1 MSQTT
6 IELHKAYAQ
15 KQHNKYHPFSP
26 FAMSYVKD
34 SLTQYYR
41 CLEQDKKHA
50 YEARVREVELGC
62 FAPLV
67 FSTSGGLHVGPA
79 AKTVHRRLALLIAEK
94 HDQPYSLNP
103 FLAPWQIELFCCYI
117 LQSCLCGSR
126 LSYHRGGSPLD
137 SAIDLSCSAGR
148 INVCVYLYAL
158 IFVMMLFMY
167 FMHKLLCCF
176 ATNIMVALLHN
187 YAYTMY
193 RSSIFLI
200 RLADGSVGQPNTLN
214 QLVFLTI

>member
-15 KQHNKYHPFSP
+15 KQHNKYHLFSP
-26 FAMSYVKD
+26 FAKSYVKD

-79 AKTVHRRLALLIAEK
+79 AKTVHRRLAALIAEK
-94 HDQPYSLNP
+94 HDQPYSLTP
-103 FLAPWQIELFCCYI
+103 FWLHGKLSFLVATFCNHVSLWLKI
-117 LQSCLCGSR
+117 VIPSRR
-126 LSYHRGGSPLD
+126 LS
-137 SAIDLSCSAGR
+137 
-148 INVCVYLYAL
+148 
-158 IFVMMLFMY
+158 
-167 FMHKLLCCF
+167 
-176 ATNIMVALLHN
+176 T
-187 YAYTMY
+187 
-193 RSSIFLI
+193 
-200 RLADGSVGQPNTLN
+200 
-214 QLVFLTI
+214 